1 MHYSVARSSI
11 PQFLSRVKQKVKKKI
26 KEELWKRLTDS
37 YKTIIGDILI
47 KRAMKDNVGGTY
59 LIRRERIDRKIHR
72 KTAVQLDKAQY
83 LYDNISVAVSMIT

>member
-1 MHYSVARSSI
+1 
-11 PQFLSRVKQKVKKKI
+11 
-26 KEELWKRLTDS
+26 
-37 YKTIIGDILI
+37 
-47 KRAMKDNVGGTY
+47 MKDNVGGTY